1 MPFFGRLRSWILS
14 QGQGGSELI
23 LLINIR
29 YVEACNVL
37 LVQNLDEL
45 SLCFPS
51 PARASSF
58 QDWSSYEMFGAFLTN
73 WGQRTKPFVHCPQ
86 TEIISKLLKELA
98 YSPWCLVH
106 CTCRCCG
113 QQGLSYLI
121 PTQIQKLQ
129 WSHVTFCRGGWGRLS
144 LCSNCSRYLFGPDFC
159 CCGQERGERWVNTS
173 SNTPFQA
180 GRSPPSGNRMTSV
193 RNCLRDCRKMGRIC
207 IYILLESHF
216 SCSTMPSSTSCVS
229 HSSLLPHLT
238 TRRPPAF
245 VLSGQL
251 LMDDGFILW
260 VQSF

>member
-37 LVQNLDEL
+37 LVLNLDEL

-73 WGQRTKPFVHCPQ
+73 WGQGTKPFVHCPQ

-98 YSPWCLVH
+98 YSPWCLMH

-159 CCGQERGERWVNTS
+159 CCGQERGERWVTTS
-173 SNTPFQA
+173 SNTPFQQA
-180 GRSPPSGNRMTSV
+180 GALPVGIAWQVSGTAWEIVEKWVGFAFTFYWSLIFPVPP
-193 RNCLRDCRKMGRIC
+193 CRAQPVVWVTPHSFLTWQQDGRQPLYC
-207 IYILLESHF
+207 QVNF
-216 SCSTMPSSTSCVS
+216 
-229 HSSLLPHLT
+229 
-238 TRRPPAF
+238 
-245 VLSGQL
+245 
-251 LMDDGFILW
+251 
-260 VQSF
+260 